1 MRVLIVE
8 DHQILSRNVQQYLEL
23 KKIDSIIV
31 SDWVEALYKA
41 STEFFDLILL
51 DINLPG
57 IQWDEICKKL
67 REKWKNT
74 PILMLTSRSSKSDMI
89 LWLEWWAD
97 DYMVKPFD
105 YEELLARINSLTRR
119 NLKNK
124 STTFITVGNYTID
137 LEKKS
142 VSCDSQDIKLSHLEF
157 DLLKYFAQNIWKVLS
172 RQEIYEKVWGEYDEF
187 SMGKTV
193 DVYIWYLRK
202 KLGKELIE
210 TKKWFWYI
218 IQE

>member
-8 DHQILSRNVQQYLEL
+8 DHQILSRNIQQYLEL

-31 SDWVEALYKA
+31 WDWVEALYKA
-41 STEFFDLILL
+41 STEFFDLIIL

-67 REKWKNT
+67 REKGKDV

-89 LWLEWWAD
+89 SWLEWWAD

-105 YEELLARINSLTRR
+105 YEELLARIHSLTRR

-137 LEKKS
+137 MKKKS
-142 VSCDSQDIKLSHLEF
+142 VDWDNWEVKLSHLEF

-172 RQEIYEKVWGEYDEF
+172 RQEIYEKVWWEYDEF
-187 SMGKTV
+187 NMGKTV
-193 DVYIWYLRK
+193 DVYIGYLRK
-202 KLGKELIE
+202 KLWKELIE
-210 TKKWFWYI
+210 TKKGFWYI
-218 IQE
+218 IQK

>member
-8 DHQILSRNVQQYLEL
+8 DHQILSRNIQQYLQL
-23 KKIDSIIV
+23 KNIESIIV
-31 SDWVEALYKA
+31 PNGIDALYRA
-41 STEFFDLILL
+41 STDFFDLILL

-57 IQWDEICKKL
+57 IQWNEICKQL
-67 REKWKNT
+67 REKWKDV

-89 LWLEWWAD
+89 SGLEIWAD

-105 YEELLARINSLTRR
+105 YEELLARIHSLTRR

-124 STTFITVGNYTID
+124 STTFISIKNYTID
-137 LEKKS
+137 LVKKS
-142 VSCDSQDIKLSHLEF
+142 VSWTEWEIKLSHLEF
-157 DLLKYFAQNIWKVLS
+157 DLLKYFAQNIGKVLS
-172 RQEIYEKVWGEYDEF
+172 RQEIYEKVWWEYDEF
-187 SMGKTV
+187 SMWKTV

-202 KLGKELIE
+202 KLWKELIE

-218 IQE
+218 IQ